1 MKLQFFKN
9 NDVQWNPFLH
19 DRVCICRIDFKWEI
33 VGGNINNRLYDSEQ
47 CRRYCNMIR
56 YILFA
61 ISFLVLFTVFQVLAG
76 YVATLL
82 YTPDIANAWKE
93 AGHASSE
100 VVITGS
106 SRIISL
112 ILAFLAATFAYF
124 LPNLFVK
131 KSSI

>member
-1 MKLQFFKN
+1 MMYNGILFYMIGYVYVVLTLNGKLLVVILITDYMIRN
-9 NDVQWNPFLH
+9 S
-19 DRVCICRIDFKWEI
+19 
-33 VGGNINNRLYDSEQ
+33 VGGI
-47 CRRYCNMIR
+47 MIR

-82 YTPDIANAWKE
+82 YTPDISSAWKE

-112 ILAFLAATFAYF
+112 ILA
-124 LPNLFVK
+124 
-131 KSSI
+131 

>member
-1 MKLQFFKN
+1 
-9 NDVQWNPFLH
+9 
-19 DRVCICRIDFKWEI
+19 
-33 VGGNINNRLYDSEQ
+33 
-47 CRRYCNMIR
+47 MIR